1 MKSFK
6 ESIISDLKSQYDVR
20 LKKSTWIND
29 LQQALLNFTEL
40 GSFQTWGKE
49 LVSKIEN
56 QLELLAKL
64 ELQINH
70 FNNNQINLTEAT
82 AEIETSL
89 RKYDELEAKN
99 EVSLLK
105 LFTEYAL
112 LYCREKNGFF
122 KELSEKKL
130 PFILASLHLND
141 QNDFD
146 DQFDS
151 CTQLIKGHIKNPEK
165 LLNFFDIIKHSY
177 LNQNEPNLSYFIF
190 TAHEQAIKLL
200 KNRIKKNFLELNLQ
214 QIKSECENPS
224 LYNDLYQ
231 NCLIL
236 LANHYQDYSN
246 KLDMIKNKLEFLNKH
261 LGEPVKDWLND
272 YTTLSDTTF
281 LSEATLEILVEKC
294 NNLSSFETQ
303 LSLNN
308 DKEFLKKIKNKTQD
322 FLNSKINN
330 LEEQFQN
337 SQTQIAE
344 LANTS
349 PLAACISDKLR
360 ETQESHY
367 STIKEIWLNAKKD

>member
-1 MKSFK
+1 M
-6 ESIISDLKSQYDVR
+6 
-20 LKKSTWIND
+20 
-29 LQQALLNFTEL
+29 
-40 GSFQTWGKE
+40 
-49 LVSKIEN
+49 
-56 QLELLAKL
+56 
-64 ELQINH
+64 
-70 FNNNQINLTEAT
+70 
-82 AEIETSL
+82 
-89 RKYDELEAKN
+89 
-99 EVSLLK
+99 
-105 LFTEYAL
+105 
-112 LYCREKNGFF
+112 YCREKNGFF

-130 PFILASLHLND
+130 PFILADLQLND

-151 CTQLIKGHIKNPEK
+151 CIQLIKNHIKNPEK
-165 LLNFFDIIKHSY
+165 LLNFFEIIKHSY

-190 TAHEQAIKLL
+190 TAHEQAIQLL

-214 QIKSECENPS
+214 QVKSECENPS
-224 LYNDLYQ
+224 LYNDFYQ
-231 NCLIL
+231 DCLIL

-272 YTTLSDTTF
+272 YTTLSDTAF

-344 LANTS
+344 LAKYI
-349 PLAACISDKLR
+349 PAGGMYC
-360 ETQESHY
+360 
-367 STIKEIWLNAKKD
+367 